1 MPSVGNMLDNHEVKT
16 EGDTFVV
23 MADRQ
28 SHALFRHRGE
38 DIKKHLTD
46 FFGKSTIFVLRDA
59 GDTKKDTLDEYVREA
74 ETLFNL

>member
-1 MPSVGNMLDNHEVKT
+1 
-16 EGDTFVV
+16 

-38 DIKKHLTD
+38 DIKKHLTV
-46 FFGKSTIFVLRDA
+46 FFGKSTTFVLRDA
-59 GDTKKDTLDEYVREA
+59 GDIKKDTLDEYVREA